1 MLHAST
7 RELAIK
13 LLAMGP
19 AAIDKL
25 KNTTIVG
32 SEVRYQKGAGIGSS
46 LFVRDQSLRPR
57 CSFGDTLR
65 PRQGMGQDR
74 AVPQLR

>member
-25 KNTTIVG
+25 KNTKIVG
-32 SEVRYQKGAGIGSS
+32 SGYQKGAGIGSS